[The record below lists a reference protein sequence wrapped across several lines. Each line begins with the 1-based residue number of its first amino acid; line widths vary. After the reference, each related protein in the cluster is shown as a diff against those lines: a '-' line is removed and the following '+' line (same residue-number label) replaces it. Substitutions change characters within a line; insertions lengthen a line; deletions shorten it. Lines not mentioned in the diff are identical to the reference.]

1 MEKLFKLKQHN
12 TDVKTEVLAG
22 LTTFMAMAYILAV
35 NPNILFDAGMDR
47 GAVFT
52 ATAIASAVAT
62 ILMGL
67 VANLPFALSA
77 GMGLNAYFAYTVV
90 LGMGAS
96 WQLALAAVFVEGII
110 FILLSLTNVREAIF
124 NSIPVSLKTG
134 VSAGIGLFIVI
145 IALINAHVL
154 LPSAATTVSLIS
166 FHQTLLNGSFNTM
179 GIQALLCLIGVIIT
193 AFLIHKN
200 VKGNILVGILI
211 TWILGIICEVTK
223 IYVPNPA
230 EGYYSVIPMG
240 IVSTPTSMAPTF
252 MGFLDGFKSIG
263 NGEGMVSILNFAVVV
278 ISFLFVDIF
287 DTLGTLIGCAK
298 AGKMLDD
305 KGQLPGIK
313 GALLSDAIGT
323 TFGAVCGTSTITTFV
338 ESASGVA
345 EGAKTGLS
353 ALVVAALFLLSLF
366 FWPVFG
372 TIPSFATSPALIMVG
387 YFMMRNVKDI
397 PWDDVLESVPAF
409 LAIIA
414 MPFFYSISE
423 GIAFGIISYVVLNIL
438 AGKAKKLNPILVIV
452 AILFI
457 LKYALL

>member
-1 MEKLFKLKQHN
+1 MEKFFKLKQHN

-22 LTTFMAMAYILAV
+22 ITTFMAMAYILAV
-35 NPNILFDAGMDR
+35 NPNILNDANMDR

-52 ATAIASAVAT
+52 ATALASAVAT
-62 ILMGL
+62 ILMG
-67 VANLPFALSA
+67 VIANLPFALSA

-90 LGMGAS
+90 LGMGAT

-124 NSIPVSLKTG
+124 NSIPVSLKTA

-154 LPSAATTVSLIS
+154 LPSPATTVSLIS
-166 FHQTLLNGSFNTM
+166 FHQTLANGTFSTM
-179 GIQALLCLIGVIIT
+179 GIQALLCLIGVIVT
-193 AFLIHKN
+193 GLLIHKN
-200 VKGNILVGILI
+200 VKGNILIGILI
-211 TWILGIICEVTK
+211 TWILGIICEVTH
-223 IYVPNPA
+223 IYTPDPA
-230 EGYYSVIPMG
+230 NGYYSVIPYG
-240 IVSTPTSMAPTF
+240 IVSAPASMAPTF

-263 NGEGMVSILNFAVVV
+263 NGQGMISILNFAIIV

-298 AGKMLDD
+298 AGNMLDD
-305 KGQLPGIK
+305 NGKLPGIK
-313 GALLSDAIGT
+313 GALLSDAVGT

-353 ALVVAALFLLSLF
+353 ALVVAILFILSLF

-387 YFMMRNVKDI
+387 YFMIKNVKDI
-397 PWDDVLESVPAF
+397 PWDDVLEAVPAF

-423 GIAFGIISYVVLNIL
+423 GIAFGIISYVILNTC
-438 AGKAKKLNPILVIV
+438 AGKVKKVNPILAVV

-457 LKYALL
+457 LKYIFL